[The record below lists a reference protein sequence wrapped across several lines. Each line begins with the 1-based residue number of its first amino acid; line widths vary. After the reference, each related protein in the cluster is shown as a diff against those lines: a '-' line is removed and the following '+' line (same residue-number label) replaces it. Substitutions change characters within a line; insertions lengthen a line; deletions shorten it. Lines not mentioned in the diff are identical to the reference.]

1 MVPVASG
8 IDALRMRLE
17 PAPGEASWARCTLV
31 RRRAAAGAWQRV
43 VLSPVA
49 RRGRPAV
56 KLVETLDGRET
67 TRMVE
72 AGEWP
77 DTLDALLSEPFD
89 NASLLGPEGDLHV
102 RRTRA
107 GGWQIGR
114 GPASPEPVL
123 PRGHDRTPNHP
134 LPPEAPAVRALLM
147 ATGLAGPSGRV
158 LAGGGDKYRQV
169 QHYVELLRGLPG
181 WDEARAQGRRLR
193 ILDAGCGKAYL
204 SLALLA
210 YADLSGT
217 PAELVAVDHDADLLA
232 RVRACADELGYGDA
246 RFEAAS
252 ICDYA
257 NSAPGPVDLLVSL
270 HACDTATDEALA
282 AGVRLG
288 ARAIVLAPCCH
299 RELAPQMRG
308 RDAGAEWAVLQRSG
322 LLAGRLADLVTDAIR
337 VAVLEAHGYRAE
349 AIEFVSAEHT
359 SRNLM
364 IRAVRRQGGRALP
377 RAQADLQALVERWQV
392 DPAAVRLLSR

>member
-1 MVPVASG
+1 M
-8 IDALRMRLE
+8 
-17 PAPGEASWARCTLV
+17 
-31 RRRAAAGAWQRV
+31 
-43 VLSPVA
+43 
-49 RRGRPAV
+49 
-56 KLVETLDGRET
+56 
-67 TRMVE
+67 
-72 AGEWP
+72 
-77 DTLDALLSEPFD
+77 
-89 NASLLGPEGDLHV
+89 

-114 GPASPEPVL
+114 GRPSLELSLPA
-123 PRGHDRTPNHP
+123 GHDRTPNHP
-134 LPPEAPAVRALLM
+134 LPPDAPAVRALLM

-169 QHYVELLRGLPG
+169 QHYIELLRGLAV
-181 WDEARAQGRRLR
+181 WEEARAQARQLR

-217 PAELVAVDHDADLLA
+217 AAQLVGVDRNADLLA
-232 RVRACADELGYGDA
+232 RVRACADELGYGEA

-252 ICDYA
+252 IGDYA
-257 NSAPGPVDLLVSL
+257 DSDPGPVDLLVSL

-299 RELAPQMRG
+299 RELAPQLRG
-308 RDAGAEWAVLQRSG
+308 RDVGPEWAVLQRSG

-337 VAVLEAHGYRAE
+337 VAALEAHGYRAE

-364 IRAVRRQGGRALP
+364 IRAVLREGGRALP
-377 RAQADLQALVERWQV
+377 RAEADLQALVERWQV
-392 DPAAVRLLSR
+392 DAAAVRLLRR